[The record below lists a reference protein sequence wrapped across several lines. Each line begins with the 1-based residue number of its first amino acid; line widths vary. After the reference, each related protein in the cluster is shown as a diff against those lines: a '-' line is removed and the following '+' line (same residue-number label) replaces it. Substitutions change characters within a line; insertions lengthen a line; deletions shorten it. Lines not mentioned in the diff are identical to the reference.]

1 MLEFNYPF
9 WALVLPL
16 PWLINYF
23 LPAFTVRQA
32 AIKVPFFNI
41 VAGLLKPTPNSALQ
55 YLKPSRWQRCA
66 LLIVWLLLVTAM
78 TQPVILGEPQT
89 RQQIGRDLMVVVDL
103 SGSMETKDFTL
114 QAKQPKTDA
123 AGVTS
128 KPTISSEYISRL
140 DAVKHVLR
148 EFVVQRQGDRL
159 GLILFGD
166 AAYLQAPFTADLN
179 SWARLLDES
188 RVAMAGQSTHLGD
201 ALGLAI
207 KVMASDEIKSSQ
219 KNKVVLLLTDGND
232 TDSSVPPLEAAKI
245 AAKNGIRV
253 HVIAIGD
260 PQTVGEQAMDMEVIE
275 GVATLTG
282 GKAFQAISTQE
293 LNNVYQTI
301 NELEPAKFA
310 SFIYQP
316 KQSVHYVPIAA
327 ALIIYLVTY
336 LLVFVVRLF
345 NVKRLSEQHFDSREQ
360 A

>member
-1 MLEFNYPF
+1 M
-9 WALVLPL
+9 
-16 PWLINYF
+16 
-23 LPAFTVRQA
+23 
-32 AIKVPFFNI
+32 
-41 VAGLLKPTPNSALQ
+41 
-55 YLKPSRWQRCA
+55 
-66 LLIVWLLLVTAM
+66 
-78 TQPVILGEPQT
+78 
-89 RQQIGRDLMVVVDL
+89 
-103 SGSMETKDFTL
+103 
-114 QAKQPKTDA
+114 
-123 AGVTS
+123 
-128 KPTISSEYISRL
+128 
-140 DAVKHVLR
+140 
-148 EFVVQRQGDRL
+148 
-159 GLILFGD
+159 
-166 AAYLQAPFTADLN
+166 
-179 SWARLLDES
+179 LDES

-245 AAKNGIRV
+245 ATKNGIRV

-301 NELEPAKFA
+301 SELEPAKFA
-310 SFIYQP
+310 SFVYQP

-327 ALIIYLVTY
+327 ALIIYLLTY

-345 NVKRLSEQHFDSREQ
+345 NVKRLSEQNFDSREQ

>member
-23 LPAFTVRQA
+23 LPAFTIRQA

-41 VAGLLKPTPNSALQ
+41 VAGLLRPTPNSALQ

-114 QAKQPKTDA
+114 QAKQPDTDA

-128 KPTISSEYISRL
+128 KFTISSEYISRL

-179 SWARLLDES
+179 SWTRLLDES

-301 NELEPAKFA
+301 SELEPAKFA
-310 SFIYQP
+310 SFVYQP
-316 KQSVHYVPIAA
+316 KQSVHYVPVAA

-345 NVKRLSEQHFDSREQ
+345 NVKRLGEQHLDSREQ

>member
-1 MLEFNYPF
+1 MLEFNYPL

-23 LPAFTVRQA
+23 IPAFRVKPA
-32 AIKVPFFNI
+32 AIKVPFFNR
-41 VAGLLKPTPNSALQ
+41 VVDLLKPTPNSARQ
-55 YLKPSRWQRCA
+55 YLTPSRWQKCA
-66 LLIVWLLLVTAM
+66 LLIVWLLLVTAL

-103 SGSMETKDFTL
+103 SGSMETKDFIL
-114 QAKQPKTDA
+114 HAKQPTPD
-123 AGVTS
+123 GVAMTS
-128 KPTISSEYISRL
+128 STEITGEYISRL
-140 DAVKHVLR
+140 DAVKHVLHD
-148 EFVVQRQGDRL
+148 FVMQRQGDRL

-179 SWARLLDES
+179 SWLSLLDES
-188 RVAMAGQSTHLGD
+188 RVAMAGQSTHIGD

-207 KVMASDEIKSSQ
+207 KVMSSDEIKSSQ

-245 AAKNGIRV
+245 AVKNGIRV

-260 PQTVGEQAMDMEVIE
+260 PQTIGEQAMDMNVIE
-275 GVATLTG
+275 GVARLTG

-293 LNNVYQTI
+293 LNKVYQTI
-301 NELEPAKFA
+301 NKLEPAKFA
-310 SFIYQP
+310 SFTYRP
-316 KQSVHYVPIAA
+316 KQKVHYVPVAA
-327 ALIIYLVTY
+327 ALIIYLATY
-336 LLVFVVRLF
+336 LLVYVVRRF
-345 NVKRLSEQHFDSREQ
+345 NVNKPSKQDLDSREQ